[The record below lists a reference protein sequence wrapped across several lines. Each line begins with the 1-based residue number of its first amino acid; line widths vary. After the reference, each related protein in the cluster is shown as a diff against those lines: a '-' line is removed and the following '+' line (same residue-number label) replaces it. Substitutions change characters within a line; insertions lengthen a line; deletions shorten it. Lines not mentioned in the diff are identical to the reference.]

1 MAQPQPSFKTV
12 FVFLDTDKYCSP
24 FDMLVAIDAFPDS
37 MIFKYENVTAEDA
50 PKIVYDMLF
59 PRGPEGAK
67 HTKVF
72 INGSNFE
79 MVEKV
84 VEATQKA
91 MKSAPWGNSIIVDP
105 RGGYSTAAAAVAKTF
120 GASMEKGFGT
130 LEGKK
135 VTVLQAQDQSGKQPQ
150 ESTHLKKQ
158 T

>member
-1 MAQPQPSFKTV
+1 MAQPSYKTV

-50 PKIVYDMLF
+50 PKIVFDMLF

-79 MVEKV
+79 MVEQV
-84 VEATQKA
+84 VAATQKA

-105 RGGYSTAAAAVAKTF
+105 RGGYSTAAHTSCGMRPLKL
-120 GASMEKGFGT
+120 GAGSFQPLGFQ
-130 LEGKK
+130 LN
-135 VTVLQAQDQSGKQPQ
+135 SQ
-150 ESTHLKKQ
+150 EAWARRCL
-158 T
+158 

>member
-1 MAQPQPSFKTV
+1 LAQQPSYKTV

-37 MIFKYENVTAEDA
+37 MIFKYENVTSEDA
-50 PKIVYDMLF
+50 PKIVFDLLF

-105 RGGYSTAAAAVAKTF
+105 RGGYSTAAAAVGPRSA
-120 GASMEKGFGT
+120 A
-130 LEGKK
+130 
-135 VTVLQAQDQSGKQPQ
+135 VTVSWANDSSSA
-150 ESTHLKKQ
+150 STSWSRVTIWSKPA
-158 T
+158 